1 MNFPFLWELLL
12 GVYFVDQI
20 ENATF
25 QHFENL
31 GFGAFSLRNSSTG
44 TSRHPMRA
52 SNDFSL
58 SLGVTAWA
66 VALTALNT
74 GTLERVD
81 GHMNFMQKYMLC
93 FYAPNPVSAFTR
105 KEPRG
110 SVRAKTPDLGCGAC
124 GHQFPTPSGTSPE
137 PEAAEPVFPAV
148 LCTLTP
154 PLPGE
159 SSLAKA
165 SAGPL
170 KALPA
175 QPTPQRRGGASFHG
189 GEP

>member
-58 SLGVTAWA
+58 SL
-66 VALTALNT
+66 LSY
-74 GTLERVD
+74 R
-81 GHMNFMQKYMLC
+81 
-93 FYAPNPVSAFTR
+93 
-105 KEPRG
+105 
-110 SVRAKTPDLGCGAC
+110 LGCGA
-124 GHQFPTPSGTSPE
+124 HRFEYRYPGTRGWTHE
-137 PEAAEPVFPAV
+137 FYAEVHAV
-148 LCTLTP
+148 LLCTKP
-154 PLPGE
+154 CE
-159 SSLAKA
+159 C
-165 SAGPL
+165 
-170 KALPA
+170 
-175 QPTPQRRGGASFHG
+175 FY
-189 GEP
+189 